1 MTYINFYHNASAFFG
16 GDRGIIKWIQVNK
29 RQRRGGRERDL
40 ESRRELLG
48 MQNVGKLR
56 ESISTCRIELTTRSS
71 KGKKKII
78 TFPNVKTFYFSF
90 QFIITPYRVTVTH
103 QSKH

>member
-1 MTYINFYHNASAFFG
+1 M
-16 GDRGIIKWIQVNK
+16 QVNK
-29 RQRRGGRERDL
+29 RDRCGRERDL

-56 ESISTCRIELTTRSS
+56 ESIRTCRIELTNRSKPKRKIYYIFQRS
-71 KGKKKII
+71 K
-78 TFPNVKTFYFSF
+78 VKTFLLLFSHLL
-90 QFIITPYRVTVTH
+90 PSYRVTVTH